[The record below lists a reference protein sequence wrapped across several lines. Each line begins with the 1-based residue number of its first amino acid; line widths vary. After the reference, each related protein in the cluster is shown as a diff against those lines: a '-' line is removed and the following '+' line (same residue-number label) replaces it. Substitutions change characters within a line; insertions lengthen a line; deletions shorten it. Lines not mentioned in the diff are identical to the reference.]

1 MWFRVLAEIEG
12 EGGMDESSVERLTQ
26 QRAISFTSDLQRN
39 AAIVNGGLKARHS
52 GDDSR
57 ISGGVKTDA

>member
-1 MWFRVLAEIEG
+1 
-12 EGGMDESSVERLTQ
+12 MDESSVERLTQ